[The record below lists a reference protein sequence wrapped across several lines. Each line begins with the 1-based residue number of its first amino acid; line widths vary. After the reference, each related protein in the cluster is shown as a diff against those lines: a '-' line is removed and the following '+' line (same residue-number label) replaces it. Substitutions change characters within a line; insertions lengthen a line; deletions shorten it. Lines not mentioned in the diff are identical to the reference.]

1 MKYESKLTLVWPLK
15 YRYPY
20 SNLLKTRILSSCLKF
35 EARITYGT
43 VQDKDNLFGN
53 RNKNTTTSRQCYKKI
68 KTKQRHNNDTTCVL
82 FCFHFQHIMN
92 LNNTYF

>member
-1 MKYESKLTLVWPLK
+1 MKYESKLTLGWPLK

-43 VQDKDNLFGN
+43 VQVKDNLFGN
-53 RNKNTTTSRQCYKKI
+53 RNKNTTTSRQCYEKNQN
-68 KTKQRHNNDTTCVL
+68 KTTTQQRYNMCSVL
-82 FCFHFQHIMN
+82 FSFS
-92 LNNTYF
+92 TYNESE